1 MSKVLHSGGDWP
13 RPIGQRPAVDAV
25 AEGDALRAEIAQLK
39 RELKTVSSA
48 RDEFRNALQQQQA
61 KNLRLEAELHKA
73 PRFDDAGLNESIKRF
88 EHFAAIYYGPLSIG
102 KHPEDGR
109 YLTPAVA
116 NALTGWNACFKEFA
130 K

>member
-25 AEGDALRAEIAQLK
+25 AEVDALRAEIAQLK
-39 RELKTVSSA
+39 RELKTVTSA
-48 RDEFRNALQQQQA
+48 RDGFRDALQTQQA
-61 KNLRLEAELHKA
+61 KNIRLESELHKA
-73 PRFDDAGLNESIKRF
+73 PRFDEAGLNESIKRF
-88 EHFAAIYYGPLSIG
+88 EHFAAIYYGPLAIG

>member
-1 MSKVLHSGGDWP
+1 M
-13 RPIGQRPAVDAV
+13 
-25 AEGDALRAEIAQLK
+25 AEVDALRSEIARLN
-39 RELKTVSSA
+39 RELKTASSA
-48 RDEFRNALQQQQA
+48 RDGFRDALQAQQA
-61 KNLRLEAELHKA
+61 KNLRLEAEMHKA
-73 PRFDDAGLNESIKRF
+73 PRFDEAGMIDSVKRF